1 MLLLIIILLVVLLAG
16 GGYGWRY
23 RGRPGFYGGGIVWT
37 IVLIVLIIWL
47 VNNL

>member
-1 MLLLIIILLVVLLAG
+1 MLLLIIILLVLLLAG
-16 GGYGWRY
+16 GGYGWRF